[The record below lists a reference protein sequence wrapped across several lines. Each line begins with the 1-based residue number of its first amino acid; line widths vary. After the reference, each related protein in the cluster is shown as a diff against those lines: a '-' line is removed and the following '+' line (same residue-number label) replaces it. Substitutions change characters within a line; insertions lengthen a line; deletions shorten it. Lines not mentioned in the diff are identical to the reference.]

1 MQLTTSDI
9 IAIVLIIVGAAGVVT
24 AVRGGKSFLVA
35 VDNLAKAWAANQ
47 QFIAAEKQLL
57 ADSLSPEMLAK
68 LTPILLSLL
77 DTGKL
82 ILPAGSQIAMTE
94 ADIEA
99 LIKQILSSTTVTTTT
114 GVVAGIPMKLVVVP
128 PSQSHATP
136 DALSE
141 AATPP
146 AVANG

>member
-99 LIKQILSSTTVTTTT
+99 LIKQILSGTTVTTTT
-114 GVVAGIPMKLVVVP
+114 GVAMKLVVAP